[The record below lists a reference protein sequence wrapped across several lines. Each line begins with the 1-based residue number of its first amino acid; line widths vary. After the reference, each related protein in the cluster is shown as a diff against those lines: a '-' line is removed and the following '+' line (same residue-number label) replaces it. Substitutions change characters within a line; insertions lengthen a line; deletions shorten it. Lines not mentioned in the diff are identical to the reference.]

1 MPEDDNTVQPT
12 PGWKAIR
19 SMPRLS
25 IMKKWSSLML
35 GFCPWFATYKYE
47 VIQHIYMHRYTY
59 HTQSE
64 GDGER
69 ERCVYNCIYIY
80 NFILIYIHMHRIVWV
95 HILYIY
101 MLYVYIYV
109 YIYMHIFVGTHARSR
124 KSWLILRLNN
134 ELPQRNRRKLKQL
147 PWFELTL

>member
-1 MPEDDNTVQPT
+1 MHVPEDDNTVQPT

-35 GFCPWFATYKYE
+35 GFCPRFATYKYE

-69 ERCVYNCIYIY
+69 ERE
-80 NFILIYIHMHRIVWV
+80 RERD
-95 HILYIY
+95 
-101 MLYVYIYV
+101 VYI
-109 YIYMHIFVGTHARSR
+109 
-124 KSWLILRLNN
+124 
-134 ELPQRNRRKLKQL
+134 
-147 PWFELTL
+147 

>member
-1 MPEDDNTVQPT
+1 MHVPEDDNTVQPT

-35 GFCPWFATYKYE
+35 GFCPWFATYKYK

-69 ERCVYNCIYIY
+69 ERE
-80 NFILIYIHMHRIVWV
+80 RERD
-95 HILYIY
+95 
-101 MLYVYIYV
+101 VYI
-109 YIYMHIFVGTHARSR
+109 
-124 KSWLILRLNN
+124 
-134 ELPQRNRRKLKQL
+134 
-147 PWFELTL
+147 

>member
-35 GFCPWFATYKYE
+35 GFCPRFATYKYE

-69 ERCVYNCIYIY
+69 ERERERDVCIYI
-80 NFILIYIHMHRIVWV
+80 I
-95 HILYIY
+95 
-101 MLYVYIYV
+101 
-109 YIYMHIFVGTHARSR
+109 YIYMHRIHMLYIYIYVICLHIRVYIYICTY
-124 KSWLILRLNN
+124 L
-134 ELPQRNRRKLKQL
+134 
-147 PWFELTL
+147 

>member
-1 MPEDDNTVQPT
+1 MHVPEDDNTVQPT

-35 GFCPWFATYKYE
+35 GFCPLFATYKYE

-69 ERCVYNCIYIY
+69 ERD
-80 NFILIYIHMHRIVWV
+80 
-95 HILYIY
+95 
-101 MLYVYIYV
+101 VYIY
-109 YIYMHIFVGTHARSR
+109 I
-124 KSWLILRLNN
+124 
-134 ELPQRNRRKLKQL
+134 
-147 PWFELTL
+147 

>member
-1 MPEDDNTVQPT
+1 MHVPEDDNTVQPT

-35 GFCPWFATYKYE
+35 GFCPLFATYKYE
-47 VIQHIYMHRYTY
+47 VIQHIYMHRYIY

-69 ERCVYNCIYIY
+69 ERDVYIYI
-80 NFILIYIHMHRIVWV
+80 IIYTYIYTYAQDCMGTYI
-95 HILYIY
+95 IYIY

-109 YIYMHIFVGTHARSR
+109 YICIYICTY
-124 KSWLILRLNN
+124 L
-134 ELPQRNRRKLKQL
+134 
-147 PWFELTL
+147 